1 MTKKV
6 ITPASGSAQTIYY
19 ETNDNNTTVKFYAG
33 GRYITS
39 HSKTD
44 SFGRK
49 VFDELQLGVG
59 TVSRQF
65 SYHDGEVTEE
75 HIANNKQKSSATTQ
89 LVSKITLSDGRTLS
103 YEYDAEERITKVID
117 SVEGTTLYTYDALG
131 QLLTETKNGLVV
143 NTMTYDNYGNI
154 KTKNGK
160 TYTYDSTWKDL
171 LKSYDGKSIT
181 YDAQGNPTS
190 YLGHTLTWEKGR
202 QLKSF
207 DSNTYTYNANGIRT
221 SKTVNGVK
229 HTYTL
234 DGAKILRE
242 TWGSNTS
249 IPLYDNEDSV
259 CGIIYNNNPYYFLK
273 NLQGDV
279 IAITDDA
286 GTTIA
291 RYTYDA
297 WGKCTIVSDGSGVG
311 IATINPFRY
320 RSYYY
325 DTETELYYLQSRYY
339 SPEVGRFINA
349 DRVNIALLHAYE
361 RKTNATLYSYCDNNV
376 VNLEDIYGMTPPI
389 FVGLAIALGV
399 GISTFALSIRMYE
412 KALANRRVDNSFK
425 FYDWFG
431 IGSYLKMRVKASG
444 IIDELV
450 RSLSRKIYL
459 EVGSKTY
466 NQNINFYGYKNPADL
481 DLKYSVGGT
490 RTFKLKVTKTARKSF
505 WYSGWRK
512 HKVEI
517 TMKDRYDFHHLAK
530 EDGGTITRV
539 INNIIGYYPQEW
551 NLLKPYWWT
560 FSCSY
565 TCNI

>member
-1 MTKKV
+1 M
-6 ITPASGSAQTIYY
+6 G
-19 ETNDNNTTVKFYAG
+19 NT
-33 GRYITS
+33 
-39 HSKTD
+39 
-44 SFGRK
+44 
-49 VFDELQLGVG
+49 
-59 TVSRQF
+59 
-65 SYHDGEVTEE
+65 
-75 HIANNKQKSSATTQ
+75 
-89 LVSKITLSDGRTLS
+89 LV
-103 YEYDAEERITKVID
+103 
-117 SVEGTTLYTYDALG
+117 
-131 QLLTETKNGLVV
+131 
-143 NTMTYDNYGNI
+143 
-154 KTKNGK
+154 
-160 TYTYDSTWKDL
+160 
-171 LKSYDGKSIT
+171 
-181 YDAQGNPTS
+181 
-190 YLGHTLTWEKGR
+190 WEKGR
-202 QLKSF
+202 QLKQYGA
-207 DSNTYTYNANGIRT
+207 NTYRYNNEGIRIKKTT
-221 SKTVNGVK
+221 SSEI
-229 HTYTL
+229 HEYIL
-234 DGAKILRE
+234 DGTNIVKEIVTDTANCPKYINE
-242 TWGSNTS
+242 Y
-249 IPLYDNEDSV
+249 LYDLDGTV
-259 CGIIYNNNPYYFLK
+259 CGLNYNGTAYYFYK
-273 NLQGDV
+273 NLQGDIV
-279 IAITDDA
+279 AITDYTGA
-286 GTTIA
+286 TVA

-297 WGKCTIVSDGSGVG
+297 WGKCTIGSDNSGVG

-339 SPEVGRFINA
+339 NPVVGRFINA

-399 GISTFALSIRMYE
+399 GVSTFELSIRMYE